1 MRLDIGVSLP
11 TTGEDVPD
19 VVEAA
24 RTAERAG
31 FDSVWVGDHLAD
43 GRPILESTVALAAA
57 AAVTE
62 RVRLGFGVLQLA
74 LRHPAWAAKQIGS
87 LQTLSRGRLVLG
99 VGAGG
104 DTPLEWAAAGVPVAE
119 RGARTDR
126 ALAALPDLL
135 AGKGEP
141 RLLPEAGMPPVW
153 IGGGSDA
160 ALRRAGRHGDGW
172 LAAAT
177 PPEEIRGAAGRLGSY
192 AREYGREVP
201 QTGCLVIVAAGGRA
215 DDLAGFLTARLGL
228 TPERAAATAVAG
240 EPSELAGR
248 LARYLDAGVRQ
259 LVLVPFGGDW
269 RTQYELLAQAREA
282 LVS

>member
-126 ALAALPDLL
+126 ALAALPGPGPSWPPAPPPAPRPPPTP
-135 AGKGEP
+135 AGCHRLP
-141 RLLPEAGMPPVW
+141 RHRAPGAPATGSGASRSVW
-153 IGGGSDA
+153 RPRPDGA
-160 ALRRAGRHGDGW
+160 ARVAGRRSRAVPARSPPPPRPARPCSPGSACRRPDGHPPTPSRIRPAPPCGRPRPRRGRPLPW
-172 LAAAT
+172 SAT
-177 PPEEIRGAAGRLGSY
+177 THLCPVSCAPAWSAVLEPESSRH
-192 AREYGREVP
+192 
-201 QTGCLVIVAAGGRA
+201 
-215 DDLAGFLTARLGL
+215 
-228 TPERAAATAVAG
+228 
-240 EPSELAGR
+240 
-248 LARYLDAGVRQ
+248 
-259 LVLVPFGGDW
+259 
-269 RTQYELLAQAREA
+269 
-282 LVS
+282 